1 VVTDDLE
8 DAALARCKPVVV
20 GRTVGKRMELGHDRL
35 RWPAGLAPLASLAG
49 SAFVRHGCPLSV
61 VIDLVGTVA
70 LTGDSFKQLFECFA
84 VLSAGGCRKSL
95 RRSIE
100 LLFEPLDSLW
110 RASWATWLTRGTVG
124 SAPFPVGWAREV
136 GWERHEF
143 GWAQM
148 EDGSL
153 PRQVRLPV

>member
-1 VVTDDLE
+1 MRDAARAGQPDRVADLAHARGIAATFHVVADDLE

-100 LLFEPLDSLW
+100 PLFEPLDSLW
-110 RASWATWLTRGTVG
+110 RRRG
-124 SAPFPVGWAREV
+124 
-136 GWERHEF
+136 RH
-143 GWAQM
+143 G
-148 EDGSL
+148 
-153 PRQVRLPV
+153 